1 MIICLCATH
10 KRATIPMLESLSF
23 KDEEKVLRNF
33 ASLVFVK
40 ECVIVQTCNR
50 VEVYFVLDKHRNAT
64 ESLIRLWSREVGV
77 SEDIIRQVTEIYHGK
92 AALLHLLRLASG
104 LESMVVGE
112 DQILGQVRKAFVASK
127 KAGITGLLLEKVFMK
142 AVNVGRR
149 IRTETAINQGSV
161 SISSVAVDLAEKN
174 FGGLESITAFVVGAG
189 EAGTIVAEEL
199 SKRKVGELIITN
211 RTYERGYEL
220 ATKVNGKA
228 VKFRETYQVLST
240 ADLTFIAVNTDKP
253 ILRAKALENALA
265 KQEKRQKLLIIDISQ
280 PRAVEKEIGLLSNVA
295 LKNIDDL
302 KETIEVNLQK
312 RWKEAEKAKQLIVQE
327 LGMLDTQL
335 GKILAE
341 PLVSRICRKVEEIR
355 QRELEKAL
363 RIMKGIDEKQRA
375 VVEDLTKELA
385 ERILQIPAERLRE
398 AALNNDGTLLSAAE
412 RLFSLEKK
420 KK

>member
-1 MIICLCATH
+1 MTH
-10 KRATIPMLESLSF
+10 KKATVPMLESLSF
-23 KDEEKVLRNF
+23 KDEEKALRSF
-33 ASLVFVK
+33 VSLVFVK

-50 VEVYFVLDKHRNAT
+50 VEVYSVLDKHRDKT

-92 AALLHLLRLASG
+92 ATLLHLLRLASG

-112 DQILGQVRKAFVASK
+112 DQILGQVRRAFVASK
-127 KAGITGLLLEKVFMK
+127 KAGTTGFLLEKVFMK
-142 AVNVGRR
+142 AVNVGRK
-149 IRTETAINQGSV
+149 IRTRTAINRGSV

-174 FGGLESITAFVVGAG
+174 FGGLESVTAFVVGAG

-211 RTYERGYEL
+211 RTYVRGHEL

-228 VKFRETYQVLST
+228 VKFRETYRVLST
-240 ADLTFIAVNTDKP
+240 ADLAFVAVNTDKP
-253 ILRAKALENALA
+253 ILKAEALKKVLA
-265 KQEKRQKLLIIDISQ
+265 KQTKRQKLLVVDISQ
-280 PRAVEKEIGLLSNVA
+280 PRAVEREIGLLSDVT

-302 KETIEVNLQK
+302 KKTIEENLQK
-312 RWKEAEKAKQLIVQE
+312 RWMEAEKVEQIIVQE
-327 LGMLDTQL
+327 LGRLDTQL
-335 GKILAE
+335 GRILAE
-341 PLVSRICRKVEEIR
+341 PLVSRICKKVEGIR

-375 VVEDLTKELA
+375 VVEGLTKELV

-412 RLFSLEKK
+412 KLFNLETKK
-420 KK
+420 K

>member
-1 MIICLCATH
+1 
-10 KRATIPMLESLSF
+10 MLESLSF

-302 KETIEVNLQK
+302 KETIEENLQK